1 MRPTPV
7 GITGH
12 DSSRVLLQSLRTLK
26 LLKRFLSRNLG
37 RFKDDLKNS
46 DKKEGIRRNLG
57 DIATLSQ
64 VTKTLNLF
72 YILIRTNSFLGGKV
86 YFRVVGEQILNGH

>member
-1 MRPTPV
+1 M
-7 GITGH
+7 
-12 DSSRVLLQSLRTLK
+12 
-26 LLKRFLSRNLG
+26 N

-46 DKKEGIRRNLG
+46 DEEEGIRRNLG
-57 DIATLSQ
+57 DLTTLSQ

-86 YFRVVGEQILNGH
+86 YFRVVGEQILVGH